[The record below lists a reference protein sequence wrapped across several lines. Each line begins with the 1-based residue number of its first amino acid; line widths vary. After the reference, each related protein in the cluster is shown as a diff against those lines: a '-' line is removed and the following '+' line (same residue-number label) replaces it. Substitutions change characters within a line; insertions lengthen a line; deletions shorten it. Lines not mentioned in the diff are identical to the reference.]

1 MVWCLI
7 QEAISDNEALQTAP
21 RVKRGSSGDVFVNWK
36 DLRDDPI
43 DGDQY
48 FQKVDVN
55 GEKQWGDGVR
65 VDPVDDIDFSAR
77 FSAGVDG
84 DLNVIWERVPS
95 QK

>member
-1 MVWCLI
+1 MFDTKRP
-7 QEAISDNEALQTAP
+7 ISDNDALQTAP

-55 GEKQWGDGVR
+55 GEKQWGMEFESIR
-65 VDPVDDIDFSAR
+65 SMILISALGFLR
-77 FSAGVDG
+77 EWTVTSM
-84 DLNVIWERVPS
+84 
-95 QK
+95 